1 MINDFNLLSISSVP
15 IIGTEDMTR
24 YGTLGFF
31 SLKYIESQDKTII
44 GSKFIKENQPIK
56 ETDTLRGKGEYIKF
70 TILDMPKNKKVT
82 FLFSYNGE
90 FDNIT
95 VGELLDVCLTVY
107 NSLSRST
114 EDCFIQFD
122 YYLVD

>member
-1 MINDFNLLSISSVP
+1 MVNDFNLLSISSVP
-15 IIGTEDMTR
+15 IIGTEDMSR

-31 SLKYIESQDKTII
+31 SLKYIESQDKTAI
-44 GSKFIKENQPIK
+44 GSKFIKKNQPIK

-82 FLFSYNGE
+82 FLFSYSGVL
-90 FDNIT
+90 DNIT

-122 YYLVD
+122 HYLVD